1 MRMCCVLVCLPHELT
16 RTMKKI
22 QNYRVSFFLNTLIE
36 ELRVVKGLIT
46 LAARESVSSALVLCI
61 EYSSSSILVLK
72 DIVL

>member
-1 MRMCCVLVCLPHELT
+1 MRMRSVLVCSPHEQEQRKHF
-16 RTMKKI
+16 RTI
-22 QNYRVSFFLNTLIE
+22 DYHFFFNTLIE